1 MDSDY
6 FYGFEKVARIVHK
19 MAGVLPVPLV
29 AEAGCYWEPI
39 VCCRKDSGRCLG
51 CTVDF
56 PLEEEVEAFL
66 SVNLA
71 WVDEANVVLVWV
83 LRA

>member
-1 MDSDY
+1 
-6 FYGFEKVARIVHK
+6 
-19 MAGVLPVPLV
+19 MAEVLLVPLAV
-29 AEAGCYWEPI
+29 EEGCYWKPV
-39 VCCRKDSGRCLG
+39 VCGSKDSGRYLG

-56 PLEEEVEAFL
+56 PLEEEVEASL